1 MKKKIVIL
9 GSTGSIG
16 RNAVWVARNLG
27 DGLHVAGISGYRNL
41 KLVAEQA
48 AELRCEWAWAP
59 DPAAARELR
68 TMLPSGCRAVHG
80 REGMLQMV
88 TAPGVDMVLCSIV
101 GTGGLEP
108 VLAAIRAG
116 KNIAL
121 ASKEILVMAGE
132 LVMAEAK
139 RCGVRIL
146 PVDSEHSAI
155 FQCLE
160 GQRREAV
167 RRICL
172 TASGGPFRRTPAA
185 GLEAITASEALAHP
199 TWEMGPKVTIDSA
212 TLMNKGLEL
221 MEARWLFDVLPAQLE
236 VVVHPQSV
244 IHSMV
249 EFVDGSVLAQL
260 GRPDMRL
267 PIQYALTWPERHALP
282 LEPLDFVKLGRLEF
296 EAPDTARF
304 PALGLARRAME
315 GGGTLPAVL
324 NAANET
330 AVERFMKGNI
340 RFTAIPKLVERV
352 MERHENQQQPGLEPI
367 LAADAWARH
376 EAAALPAP

>member
-1 MKKKIVIL
+1 MKKTIVIL

-16 RNAVWVARNLG
+16 RNAVWVARHLG
-27 DGLHVAGISGYRNL
+27 GELHVAGVSGYRNL

-48 AELRCEWAWAP
+48 AELRSEWAWAP
-59 DPAAARELR
+59 DAAAARELR
-68 TMLPSGCRAVHG
+68 TLLPPNCRAVHG
-80 REGMLQMV
+80 EEGMLQMV
-88 TAPGVDMVLCSIV
+88 TAPAVDTVLCSIV
-101 GTGGLEP
+101 GTGGLMP

-146 PVDSEHSAI
+146 PVDSEHSAV

-160 GQRREAV
+160 GQRHDAL

-172 TASGGPFRRTPAA
+172 TASGGPFRKAPAA
-185 GLEAITASEALAHP
+185 TLETITAAEALAHP

-221 MEARWLFDVLPAQLE
+221 MEARWLFGVRPDQLE

-267 PIQYALTWPERHALP
+267 PIQYALTWPERRALP
-282 LEPLDFVKLGRLEF
+282 LEPLDFVKLGKLEF
-296 EAPDTARF
+296 EAPDSARF
-304 PALGLARRAME
+304 PALALARQAME
-315 GGGTLPAVL
+315 ACGTLPAVL
-324 NAANET
+324 NAANEI
-330 AVERFMKGNI
+330 AVEQFMRGKI
-340 RFTAIPKLVERV
+340 RFTGIPALVERV
-352 MERHENQQQPGLEPI
+352 MARHDNQPHPALEQI
-367 LAADAWARH
+367 LAADAWARR
-376 EAAALPAP
+376 EATAMPS